1 MFPRLQRLCSDQKK
15 FQEWGRGGGGGYLSL
30 PCGGGARDM
39 FLLILLCKFK
49 IEPPPRSAHDIL
61 LYVQTSIFSF
71 ISTTFS
77 STCTLMDDKSRRVVS

>member
-1 MFPRLQRLCSDQKK
+1 MFPHLQRLCSDQKK
-15 FQEWGRGGGGGYLSL
+15 FQEWGEGRGGYLSL

-49 IEPPPRSAHDIL
+49 IEPPPPRSAHDIL